1 MFLDLF
7 YLTAFNIL
15 SLLYVLGV
23 FDYYLMGGISFLFQS
38 ISIMTLHSLICTV
51 KIHGSLLPV
60 M

>member
-38 ISIMTLHSLICTV
+38 IWSSV
-51 KIHGSLLPV
+51 GFVYAHGHFFLWELKTEI
-60 M
+60 